1 MTTQSS
7 ASRSRKI
14 QWNGK
19 ILLLVLGIVLI
30 AMTLRTP
37 LTVVGPIISFIRD
50 GLSISNVL
58 AGFLTTIPLLA
69 FAVVSPFAPR
79 TAKHFG
85 IEWTLFLSIILLSIG
100 IIIRSLGTTEWLII
114 GTVLIGIA
122 ISFGNVLIPSFF
134 KMKFPFH
141 IGLLT
146 GIYTVAMN
154 ISAGLGAGFSYP
166 IAKSSGYGWQGAL
179 GMSIIITVL
188 ALIIWLPQVKSAKE
202 KSITNPKSTVKIT
215 RKPLWRYPLT
225 WAVTFAMGLQSFIFY
240 TTGAWI
246 PEIFIAQGM
255 DADRAGWMVSV
266 MQFAQIPMTFIM
278 PIIAAKLSS
287 QRPLVVIFTTFYI
300 IGFVG
305 LYFNWT
311 SLAIVWMILL
321 GFGGGASF
329 SLVMMFFTLRTK
341 TALDAADLSG
351 FAQSIGYLLA
361 AVGPVCF
368 GFLHDLYNSWK
379 PPLFIFIV
387 ITLLLFLSSMRAGK
401 DELIE

>member
-7 ASRSRKI
+7 TRSRKI

-19 ILLLVLGIVLI
+19 ILLLVLGIILI

-50 GLSISNVL
+50 GLNISNVL

-79 TAKHFG
+79 TAKRFG

-100 IIIRSLGTTEWLII
+100 IIIRSLGATEWLII

-154 ISAGLGAGFSYP
+154 ISAGLGAGLSYP
-166 IAKSSGYGWQGAL
+166 IAKNSGYGWQGAL
-179 GMSIIITVL
+179 GMSIIIAIL

-202 KSITNPKSTVKIT
+202 KSITNQKNTAKIT

-300 IGFVG
+300 IGFMG
-305 LYFNWT
+305 LYLNWT

-379 PPLFIFIV
+379 LPLFIFIV